1 MYMYARGMKEAE
13 VMYMYVRGMK
23 EVRGNVYVC

>member
-1 MYMYARGMKEAE
+1 MYARGMKESE

>member
-1 MYMYARGMKEAE
+1 MYVRGMKE
-13 VMYMYVRGMK
+13 VRGYVYMYVRGMK